1 MSNSSWICCQLG
13 AREHY
18 AIPRALHQ
26 AGQLSLLLTD
36 AWVNP
41 RSSLGSIP
49 NPVLKGLQERFHP
62 DLATAPVHGFTP
74 SLMQFELVH
83 RLRRTQSWD
92 RMIARN
98 QWFQAQALCHL
109 KKTVSR
115 LSGVQPVLFTY
126 SYAALNLLRYAKS
139 QGWYTVLGQID
150 PGIVE
155 EKIVLEEYS
164 KYPTLAPD
172 WRPTPPSYWESW
184 KSECDLADCIVVNS
198 NWSKQLLEQAGIE
211 SHKIQIVP
219 LVYEPPAEAAN
230 FTRTYPDAFSA
241 DRPLRVLFLGLVT
254 LRKGIAPLLD
264 AIRLLEG
271 KPIEFWMVGA
281 QQIVIPPEF
290 QNHPQIRWI
299 GSVPRSET
307 AQYYQ
312 SADVFLF
319 PTLSD
324 GFGLTQLEAQAWKL
338 PIVASQFCGDV
349 VTDGVNGSRLSEVSG
364 LAIGDRL
371 LHLLKH
377 PTQLTFFS
385 EHSVNNSHF
394 NLSTLSQ
401 KLQTLSSAHENP
413 LK

>member
-115 LSGVQPVLFTY
+115 LSGAQPVLFTY

-338 PIVASQFCGDV
+338 PIVASQFCGEVVKNQNNGIILHDV
-349 VTDGVNGSRLSEVSG
+349 NEKTIANSLQKILSQT
-364 LAIGDRL
+364 RL
-371 LHLLKH
+371 LKS
-377 PTQLTFFS
+377 FS
-385 EHSVNNSHF
+385 DNTLVAPDF
-394 NLSTLSQ
+394 TLSQ
-401 KLQTLSSAHENP
+401 LWQTFQSLTS
-413 LK
+413 LL

>member
-41 RSSLGSIP
+41 QSSLNLIP
-49 NPVLKGLQERFHP
+49 NPVLKGLQERFHS
-62 DLATAPVHGFTP
+62 DLSNAPVQGFTT
-74 SLMQFELVH
+74 SLIQFELVH
-83 RLRRTQSWD
+83 RLRKTQSWD

-98 QWFQAQALCHL
+98 QWFQAQALRQL
-109 KKTVSR
+109 KKQASQF
-115 LSGVQPVLFTY
+115 SGTHPVLFTY
-126 SYAALNLLRYAKS
+126 SYAALDLLRYAKS

-164 KYPTLAPD
+164 KHPTLAPD
-172 WRPTPPSYWESW
+172 WHPTPPSYWESW
-184 KSECDLADCIVVNS
+184 TFECELADCIVVNS
-198 NWSKQLLEQAGIE
+198 HWSKQLLEQAGIE
-211 SHKIQIVP
+211 SRKIQIVP

-230 FTRTYPDAFSA
+230 FTRTYPDAFST

-254 LRKGIAPLLD
+254 LRKGIVPLLD

-271 KPIEFWMVGA
+271 KPIEFWMVGS
-281 QQIVIPPEF
+281 QQINIPSEF

-338 PIVASQFCGDV
+338 PAIVSQYCGV
-349 VTDGVNGSRLSEVSG
+349 VVRDGESG
-364 LAIGDRL
+364 LVLPKVDVESIV
-371 LHLLKH
+371 
-377 PTQLTFFS
+377 
-385 EHSVNNSHF
+385 HSLIFCLQNSHKLADF
-394 NLSTLSQ
+394 STAIDTTSEASLRQ
-401 KLQTLSSAHENP
+401 LHQALQLV
-413 LK
+413 LY

>member
-1 MSNSSWICCQLG
+1 MRNSSWICCQLG

-26 AGQLSLLLTD
+26 AGQLEVLLTD

-41 RSSLGSIP
+41 RSLLNSIP
-49 NPVLKGLQERFHP
+49 NPVLKGLQERFHS
-62 DLATAPVHGFTP
+62 DLINAPVQGFTT
-74 SLMQFELVH
+74 SLIQFELAH
-83 RLRRTQSWD
+83 RLRKTQAWD

-98 QWFQAQALCHL
+98 QWFQAQTLRHL
-109 KKTVSR
+109 KKIASR
-115 LSGVQPVLFTY
+115 LSGSRPVLFTY
-126 SYAALNLLRYAKS
+126 SYAALDLLRYAES

-150 PGIVE
+150 PGMVE

-164 KYPTLAPD
+164 KHPTIAPD
-172 WRPTPPSYWESW
+172 WHPTPPSYWESW
-184 KSECDLADCIVVNS
+184 KSECNLADCIVVNS
-198 NWSKQLLEQAGIE
+198 NWSKQLLEQAGVE

-219 LVYEPPAEAAN
+219 LVYNPPAETES
-230 FTRTYPDAFSA
+230 FTRTYPAAFSA

-264 AIRLLEG
+264 AIRRLEG
-271 KPIEFWMVGA
+271 KPIEFWMVGS
-281 QQIVIPPEF
+281 QQIAIPPKF

-312 SADVFLF
+312 TADVFLF

-338 PIVASQFCGDV
+338 PIVASKFCGDV
-349 VTDGVNGSRLSEVSG
+349 VTDGVTGLRLPEVSGVAIADQLSSLLEHPEQLTKFSNNSDIQSHFSLSRLS
-364 LAIGDRL
+364 
-371 LHLLKH
+371 
-377 PTQLTFFS
+377 QTF
-385 EHSVNNSHF
+385 
-394 NLSTLSQ
+394 Q
-401 KLQTLSSAHENP
+401 DLSS
-413 LK
+413 KFTF